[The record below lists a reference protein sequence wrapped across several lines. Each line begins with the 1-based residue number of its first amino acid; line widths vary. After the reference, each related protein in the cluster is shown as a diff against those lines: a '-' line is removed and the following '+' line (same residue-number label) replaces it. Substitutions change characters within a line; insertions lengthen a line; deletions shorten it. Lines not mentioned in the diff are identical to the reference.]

1 MPVASALIS
10 MLPFHP
16 PLPTVRNL
24 PFQFAGSHS
33 SILMSDSL
41 VGASVAATRQNAG
54 RSAIGAP
61 PRPPRPGAVNVPAAT
76 GCAIVMV
83 TLGSFADDRLSHVA
97 AAAGA
102 AVAPIA
108 PMMNAKVLFVIA
120 SPR

>member
-24 PFQFAGSHS
+24 PFQLAGSHS

-41 VGASVAATRQNAG
+41 VGISVAATRQKAG

-76 GCAIVMV
+76 VCAAVMV
-83 TLGSFADDRLSHVA
+83 TFGSFADDRLSQVA

-102 AVAPIA
+102 AL
-108 PMMNAKVLFVIA
+108 MA
-120 SPR
+120 SAARRNV